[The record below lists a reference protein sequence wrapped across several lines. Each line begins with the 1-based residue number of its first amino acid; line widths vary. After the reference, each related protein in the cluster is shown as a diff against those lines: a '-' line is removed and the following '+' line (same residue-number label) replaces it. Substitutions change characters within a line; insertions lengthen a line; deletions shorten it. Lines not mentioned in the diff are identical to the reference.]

1 MALDGAGGV
10 VGDVSGSGA
19 LAGGVSGFA
28 STGSPWGAAAGAVS
42 GFFSDRDLKK
52 KVRTAK
58 PKATREDV
66 GKLLNTLKAY
76 NYEYKNSK
84 YGEGRRMGIM
94 AQDLEKTALGKRAV
108 VDTPEGK
115 MIDMGKGL
123 GIALAAQAHL
133 NKQTKYKRA

>member
-1 MALDGAGGV
+1 MESKMG
-10 VGDVSGSGA
+10 GA
-19 LAGGVSGFA
+19 LAGGVQGFA
-28 STGSPWGAAAGAVS
+28 VGGPWGAAAGAI
-42 GFFSDRDLKK
+42 GGLMSDRKLKK

-66 GKLLNTLKAY
+66 GKLLKTLKAY
-76 NYEYKNSK
+76 NYEYKNDK

-94 AQDLEKTALGKRAV
+94 VQDLEKTDLGKKAV

-133 NKQTKYKRA
+133 NKQTQNKRA